1 MTKTHTEERGRIQV
15 TTNTT
20 DERWAAALRC
30 CEAAVD
36 VAEARVFLAML
47 GLDRGALS
55 FSLGGAS

>member
-1 MTKTHTEERGRIQV
+1 MTVKTNTEERGRIQV

-20 DERWAAALRC
+20 DERRAAALRC

-55 FSLGGAS
+55 